1 MPAHI
6 YRFGP
11 FELDSARRELRRAAA
26 PLVLPARAFEV
37 LVYLIEHRERA
48 VGRDEL
54 IAAVWGRAD
63 VSDDLLNHTVVKI
76 RRALE
81 DTGNEQ
87 RTIRTV
93 PRFGYR
99 WVMPVDAAPAA
110 LASAVAAPP
119 SIPDAASPATVAG
132 EVVSAVAVAAPAA
145 MQARTRRRGGVLL
158 VLLALAAFVISW
170 GWLSKPQPLP
180 HAGGNAVQELVL
192 PALVLPAEIDAPADW
207 AWLRLGLMDLVA
219 NRLRDA
225 QLRTLPSESVMG
237 LLRQHAGEG
246 EQAQRDAALAA
257 AASLRVLPQVRFDG
271 KLWTVRLSAQGD
283 RPGSAQA
290 SAGDA
295 ISAARSAADQL
306 LGSLGFAAQA
316 FYGDH
321 PTPAVEDLLQR
332 TGAAMLADQLTQAR
346 ELIEHATAEVRDAA
360 EVQQRM
366 AQIELRAGDY
376 PAVEQRLTPLLDRLS
391 AQREPRLRARAL
403 LTLAT
408 SFVRRNQIE
417 RASDAYTEVLAM
429 HPEHPDPEVLGIA
442 HLGRGLVLAQQDRV
456 DEATA
461 ELGRARIELE
471 TSGDQ
476 LAIATVDVNLGDF
489 QMQRY
494 HPAAALPMLQQA
506 AQHYAQLG
514 AREGLAYAAVAQARA
529 SQELLEPAAA
539 LAALDRVWPPQAH
552 TSNVRMRW
560 MLTQARADVLLSLGR
575 LDEAQAAIEELRHGA
590 DASRDA
596 PALARNEL
604 AAAALSWL
612 RGDAAAAA
620 TAIDSAVLQELA
632 RSDKPAYVR
641 ALALAARAQRAI
653 GRRDEAEHLAVQLRD
668 WVAAQPDDWRR
679 IQVALSGA
687 EQAWEA
693 GQGEHALQMFADAMR
708 QAEQLNVPADLV
720 GVAEPYVAALIAS
733 QQIDTAQAVAG
744 RIAHWADRDAR
755 AAWSQVRLFR
765 ALGQADAE
773 RRARVAAQRL
783 GAGPLALRDNAG

>member
-1 MPAHI
+1 MFAHI

-11 FELDSARRELRRAAA
+11 FELDCARRELRRAAV

-37 LVYLIEHRERA
+37 LMYLIEHRERA

-110 LASAVAAPP
+110 LASAVVAPP
-119 SIPDAASPATVAG
+119 SMPDTASSATLAA
-132 EVVSAVAVAAPAA
+132 EVVPAPAVAAPAA
-145 MQARTRRRGGVLL
+145 MQTRTRRRAGVLL
-158 VLLALAAFVISW
+158 VLLALAAFVMSW
-170 GWLSKPQPLP
+170 GWLSKPQPVP
-180 HAGGNAVQELVL
+180 HAGNAVQELVL
-192 PALVLPAEIDAPADW
+192 PALVLPAEIDAAADW

-237 LLRQHAGEG
+237 LLRQHSGEG
-246 EQAQRDAALAA
+246 EQAQRDAALAV

-290 SAGDA
+290 SAGDP

-306 LGSLGFAAQA
+306 LGSLGFAAKA

-332 TGAAMLADQLTQAR
+332 TGAAMLADQLAQAR
-346 ELIEHATAEVRDAA
+346 ELIEHAAAEVRDAA

-494 HPAAALPMLQQA
+494 CPAAALPMLQQA

-539 LAALDRVWPPQAH
+539 LAALDRVWPPQTH

-560 MLTQARADVLLSLGR
+560 TLTQARADVLSSLGR
-575 LDEAQAAIEELRHGA
+575 FDEAQAAIDELRHGA

-612 RGDAAAAA
+612 RGDSAAAA

-679 IQVALSGA
+679 IQVALSAA
-687 EQAWEA
+687 EQAWDA
-693 GQGEHALQMFADAMR
+693 GQGERALQMFADAMR

-720 GVAEPYVAALIAS
+720 AVAEPYVAALIAS

-755 AAWSQVRLFR
+755 AAWTQVRLFR
-765 ALGQADAE
+765 ALGQTDAE

-783 GAGPLALRDNAG
+783 GAGPLELRDNAG